1 MSASSTS
8 AVIQPPA
15 AASEATGTPGPT
27 GEPAFKSTRVTTPSK
42 GARSWAR
49 ANRAV
54 AARTAPRACSRRA
67 RCGGRGAWALRA
79 VGARRLP
86 GRLRLEGLLV
96 GDGDRLRTGSRP
108 QQIPLGDGLPV
119 AGPGALYLRACRIQL
134 GLANRAV
141 AEELLGP
148 FQGPPRLFQGRTGHL
163 DGAVG
168 LLQFPRLRARP
179 PLC

>member
-54 AARTAPRACSRRA
+54 AARTAPPACSARA
-67 RCGGRGAWALRA
+67 RAAAAADSACRTLARA
-79 VGARRLP
+79 P
-86 GRLRLEGLLV
+86 P
-96 GDGDRLRTGSRP
+96 P
-108 QQIPLGDGLPV
+108 QQIPRGRGLPV
-119 AGPGALYLRACRIQL
+119 AGLGALHLRACRIQL
-134 GLANRAV
+134 GLADGAV

-168 LLQFPRLRARP
+168 LL
-179 PLC
+179 